1 MLGHNFYLFSRDSIA
16 YSLNKISFSVAFRQ
30 YLTYNPHLA
39 NICVKCVEVFMPQLH
54 FYVPEQ
60 VAERV
65 RLEANAAGLTISQY
79 LAELVKRE
87 LHPGWPEGFFEEVV
101 GGWQGEPLQRGE
113 QGNYEDRDPLQF
125 GGG

>member
-1 MLGHNFYLFSRDSIA
+1 
-16 YSLNKISFSVAFRQ
+16 
-30 YLTYNPHLA
+30 
-39 NICVKCVEVFMPQLH
+39 MPQLH

-65 RLEANAAGLTISQY
+65 RQEANASGLSISQY

-87 LHPGWPEGFFEEVV
+87 LHPGWPKGFFEEVV